1 MNKKLKV
8 YTIAFIVVLILSF
21 KNNVF
26 HFESYSWTKGG
37 EDKLEFVDEAPGF
50 ATTDTLEN
58 GAVRTISHT
67 TIAYDVYV
75 KPKDASNQKTLISTA
90 KWSNPNMVE
99 KQVYKVTMQKVKLET
114 PDTKNLFGIQTVL
127 LIASAIVISIVTI
140 WILIMVIKL
149 LRSIRRGEV
158 FVTQVAK
165 YLETTGYLLT
175 VLYLIQWGVSYAF
188 TEYCRSHI
196 QLADYYIVYKNDAND
211 MFIITG
217 LALMIISQIILMG
230 KDLKEEQE
238 LTI

>member
-1 MNKKLKV
+1 MNKKLKI
-8 YTIAFIVVLILSF
+8 YTFAFVMVLCLSI

-26 HFESYSWTKGG
+26 HYESHSWSQGG
-37 EDKLEFVDEAPGF
+37 SDKLELVDEAPGF

-58 GAVRTISHT
+58 GTVVTTSHGT
-67 TIAYDVYV
+67 VSYEVYV
-75 KPKDASNQKTLISTA
+75 KPKNVTNQKTLVSTA
-90 KWSNPNMVE
+90 KWASPDKVE
-99 KQVYKVTMQKVKLET
+99 KQTYKVTMQKVKLET
-114 PDTKNLFGIQTVL
+114 TDTNSLFGIHMIL
-127 LIASAIVISIVTI
+127 LIATAIVTFIVTV

-165 YLETTGYLLT
+165 YMETTGYLLT
-175 VLYLIQWGVSYAF
+175 ILYLIQWGVSYAF

>member
-1 MNKKLKV
+1 MNKKIKIYSLL
-8 YTIAFIVVLILSF
+8 FLLVLLLSV
-21 KNNVF
+21 KNSVF
-26 HFESYSWTKGG
+26 NYESDSWYQGG
-37 EDKLEFVDEAPGF
+37 SDKLELVDDPPGF
-50 ATTDTLEN
+50 ATTDTLES
-58 GAVRTISHT
+58 GAVVT
-67 TIAYDVYV
+67 TSGATLSYEVYV
-75 KPKDASNQKTLISTA
+75 KPKKASKQKTLLSTA
-90 KWSNPNMVE
+90 KWASPDKVE
-99 KQVYKVTMQKVKLET
+99 EQTYKVTMQKVKLET
-114 PDTKNLFGIQTVL
+114 PDTSGLFNAQ
-127 LIASAIVISIVTI
+127 IVIIVIAGIATTIAAI
-140 WILIMVIKL
+140 WILCLVIRL

-158 FVTQVAK
+158 FVTQVSK

-175 VLYLIQWGVSYAF
+175 IIYLIRWGVSYGF